1 MELIKFHEQLQ
12 SRRCF
17 ARMVSVSHLDE
28 LREEIEG
35 PLRDGQFDASFYQE
49 NLANFKYQPP
59 EDLSDAKTII
69 VVAKPVPAITTIFH
83 WKGGDVPLIVPPTY
97 ADGAEID
104 AQALSVL
111 NDVLRPESY
120 HFVKARL
127 PLKSLAA
134 HSGLVSYGR
143 NNITYMPKFG
153 SYHRLTAFF
162 SDLPCQ
168 EDQWQERTL
177 MAGCETCRACLET
190 CPTGAISDDRFLLRA
205 EKCLTYLNEKESNS
219 AFPNWVDPGT
229 HHAVV
234 GCLRCQR
241 ACPYNK
247 GVNGW
252 SEIRGEFTEEETAYL
267 LEGKFAGSEAEAME
281 AKLKTMG
288 LDLTIFPRNLAALLR
303 LKE

>member
-17 ARMVSVSHLDE
+17 ARMISVNHLDE
-28 LREEIEG
+28 LRGEIEG
-35 PLRDGQFDASFYQE
+35 PHRDGQFDASFYQE
-49 NLANFKYQPP
+49 NLANFKYQIP
-59 EDLSDAKTII
+59 EDLPDARSII
-69 VVAKPVPAITTIFH
+69 VVAKPQPAITTIFH
-83 WKGGDVPLIVPPTY
+83 WKGEEVPLIVPPTY
-97 ADGAEID
+97 ADGAQVD
-104 AQALSVL
+104 AQVLSIL
-111 NDVLRPESY
+111 NDVLQPESY
-120 HFVKARL
+120 HFVKTRL

-162 SDLPCQ
+162 SDFPCQ
-168 EDQWQERTL
+168 EDNWEERKL

-205 EKCLTYLNEKESNS
+205 EKCLTYLNEKESS
-219 AFPNWVDPGT
+219 AAFPNWVDPGT
-229 HHAVV
+229 HHAIV
-234 GCLRCQR
+234 GCMRCQR

-252 SEIRGEFTEEETAYL
+252 AEIRGEFTEEETAYL
-267 LEGKFAGSEAEAME
+267 MEGNFTGDKAAAME
-281 AKLKTMG
+281 AKLKTIG
-288 LDLTIFPRNLAALLR
+288 LDLNIFPRNLAALLR